1 MGQPRDT
8 LWNSEP
14 RTLLKHQ
21 AYRQYLHCW
30 MGKICQSFPS
40 AAIVDAFAGPGVY
53 LDGPDGS
60 PVVIAK
66 TFLEHS
72 RLPRFGV
79 LRLICLE
86 LRPDRRD
93 SLAECLASVPRVSRL
108 NVHVPPPD
116 TLRDRFADVSIDAHG
131 HDRGAPVLWILD
143 PFDISSVP
151 FSLVRACLAESRD
164 EVLVTWF
171 ADEIYRFCGD
181 PAKEEAIDRHFGTS
195 RWRRA
200 RQIPGEHARKEELL
214 STYQQSLESLSGVH
228 TGAFSI
234 ASKNETARY
243 SLVFATHSDSGM
255 ECFNDM
261 KWRMDP
267 YRGHHV
273 SEKRSLHQP
282 GLFDDMPELSPL
294 STWLKSLAGQAHSFA
309 GLTRQAGRLGFKE
322 PHLRTELSNLAADGL
337 AIREEPLDYT
347 RSPWPAVSRIR
358 FYPSPDGATATPSA
372 SSGALGSDGI

>member
-30 MGKICQSFPS
+30 MGKICQSFQN
-40 AAIVDAFAGPGVY
+40 ATIVDAFAGPGVY

-86 LRPDRRD
+86 LRPDRWD
-93 SLAECLASVPRVSRL
+93 SLTERLAILPQAPRL
-108 NVHVPPPD
+108 DIQKPPPD
-116 TLRDRFADVSIDAHG
+116 SLHNRFADVRADAHG
-131 HDRGAPVLWILD
+131 HDRGTPVLWILD
-143 PFDISSVP
+143 PFDISSAP
-151 FSLVRACLAESRD
+151 FTLVRACLAGPRD

-181 PAKEEAIDRHFGTS
+181 PAKENAIDRHFGTAQ
-195 RWRRA
+195 WRRA
-200 RQIPGEHARKEELL
+200 RQVIGEHARKEQLL
-214 STYQQSLESLSGVH
+214 SIYRQSLESLPGVH

-243 SLVFATHSDSGM
+243 ALVFATHSDAGM
-255 ECFNDM
+255 ECFNSM

-273 SEKRSLHQP
+273 SEKRMDQP
-282 GLFDDMPELSPL
+282 SLFDDSPVLSPL
-294 STWLKSLAGQAHSFA
+294 RAWLESLAGQALSFED
-309 GLTRQAGRLGFKE
+309 LTRQAGRLGFKE
-322 PHLRTELSNLAADGL
+322 SHLRTELSNLAAEGM

-347 RSPWPAVSRIR
+347 RTPWPAACRIR
-358 FYPSPDGATATPSA
+358 FYSSPDSPAVGPDAA
-372 SSGALGSDGI
+372 GSDGI